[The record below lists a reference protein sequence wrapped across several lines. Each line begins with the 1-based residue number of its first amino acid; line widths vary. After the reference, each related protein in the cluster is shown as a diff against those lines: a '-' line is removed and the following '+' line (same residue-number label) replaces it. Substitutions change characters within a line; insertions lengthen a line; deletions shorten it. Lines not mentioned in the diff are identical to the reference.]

1 VRENHPDVDLDPFK
15 YPDADGNPN
24 RVAYVSRRAGATSES
39 EGMEKLIATVIKQTM
54 EKEAAPPGE
63 PEDVLPTRKPGE
75 QKGLILRKT
84 VVEAGRLLTLTP
96 AEARE
101 FHISSGTAE
110 NLEEVAAMYGGNPRQ
125 IVRYDPDWTEL
136 VVQFLNSSVVSGL
149 LITIGLI
156 ALYVAMKTPGMGFPE
171 VLALVFFGLFFYSK
185 YLLGLAGVI
194 EVSLF
199 VAGVILILLEIL
211 VIPGFGVP
219 GVAGILCMLV
229 SLFLGLQRGLLPD
242 PDMPRMAADLI
253 RNLTIVMSSVALS
266 LVAFAILL
274 TFLPHS
280 AFFKPLILESVE
292 GSGAGYVVGS
302 ADQRALVGK
311 EGVAVS
317 ALRPV
322 GTAEIG
328 GEPYSVVADGEFLDP
343 GEAIVVQEVRN
354 NRIFVSRK

>member
-1 VRENHPDVDLDPFK
+1 
-15 YPDADGNPN
+15 
-24 RVAYVSRRAGATSES
+24 
-39 EGMEKLIATVIKQTM
+39 
-54 EKEAAPPGE
+54 
-63 PEDVLPTRKPGE
+63 
-75 QKGLILRKT
+75 
-84 VVEAGRLLTLTP
+84 
-96 AEARE
+96 
-101 FHISSGTAE
+101 
-110 NLEEVAAMYGGNPRQ
+110 
-125 IVRYDPDWTEL
+125 
-136 VVQFLNSSVVSGL
+136 
-149 LITIGLI
+149 
-156 ALYVAMKTPGMGFPE
+156 MGFPE

-199 VAGVILILLEIL
+199 VAGVILILLEIF